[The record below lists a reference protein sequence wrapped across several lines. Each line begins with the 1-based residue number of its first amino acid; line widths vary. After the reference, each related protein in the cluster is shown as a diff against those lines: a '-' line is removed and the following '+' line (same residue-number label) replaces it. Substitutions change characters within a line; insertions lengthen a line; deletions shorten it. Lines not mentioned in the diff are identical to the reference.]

1 MASLLST
8 PELFNSW
15 SCSGGTSV
23 LELLLLSCQMKDGVL
38 ETGREQVPLPFALLL
53 PPQQAASVCMFIFNL
68 TSAGVVTKI

>member
-53 PPQQAASVCMFIFNL
+53 PPNRRHLSACLFLISHLLAS
-68 TSAGVVTKI
+68 